1 MRLRAVR
8 TLTAAWVM
16 LFAHA
21 AFAAE
26 TTAVGACVPFNT
38 YEAEQAESNGSV
50 IRLQGFP
57 KANLATSE
65 IEASGRSFVRL
76 EGHGQYCEFK
86 ASRPGNALTIRY
98 SVPDASAGGG
108 ATATLSLYRNGDFVE
123 KLALSSRFSWL
134 YGDVTGRD
142 GGQSNDPRAGTP
154 RVFWNDSRFLLADKV
169 WRKGD
174 VLRLQLDADDSAEY
188 VGIDLVDLERVPAPR
203 RPPRRDSYLSVV
215 EFGATGDDSTD
226 DSAAIDKCLAAAKE
240 KSSIVWFPPGV
251 YHHSRSF
258 RVDGLTIQGAGMWH
272 TELVGTAADLGFSL
286 SGDGARV
293 TDLLIESTAHHSRK
307 DPGGKAF
314 RSRTTDKWSVENVC
328 IMHTNVGFW
337 LSGAKHGTI
346 RSCRVYC
353 TYADAINVNRSSSHN
368 LIEHNY
374 VRGAGDDGIATLAER
389 KDPEPSNSNT
399 IRRNTVIAS
408 WWGHNIDVAG
418 GHGHVV
424 EGNYLADNSHSA
436 CIAFNLP
443 PAYPMHPLTGA
454 IIRDN
459 TIVRGGGNFARQRR
473 GAIWTLA
480 GGAPITGVRIEGN
493 RIVDPLFRGLHLHGS
508 ARQEILFRNNEIE
521 SPGLNAI
528 HIEKKVT
535 GKLVLS
541 DNEFRGLPAS
551 SGVVTN
557 TAGPQFE
564 LVESN
569 GHLK

>member
-1 MRLRAVR
+1 MSLKAVR
-8 TLTAAWVM
+8 TLTAAWAM

-26 TTAVGACVPFNT
+26 TKAVGARVPFNT
-38 YEAEQAESNGSV
+38 HEAEQAESNGSV

-57 KANLATSE
+57 KANLANLE

-98 SVPDASAGGG
+98 SVPDATTGGG
-108 ATATLSLYRNGDFVE
+108 ATATLSLYRNGDFVK

-134 YGDVTGRD
+134 YGEVAGRD
-142 GGQSNDPRAGTP
+142 GGQSNDPRAGAP
-154 RVFWNDSRFLLADKV
+154 RVFWNDSRFLLADEA

-188 VGIDLVDLERVPAPR
+188 VGIDLVDLERVAAPR
-203 RPPRRDSYLSVV
+203 RPPRGNSYLSVAD
-215 EFGATGDDSTD
+215 FGATGDDSTD
-226 DSAAIDKCLAAAKE
+226 DSTAIEQCLAAAKE
-240 KSSIVWFPPGV
+240 KSSIVWFPPGI

-272 TELVGTAADLGFSL
+272 TSLVGTSADLGFIF
-286 SGDGARV
+286 SGNGARV
-293 TDLLIESTAHHSRK
+293 ADLLIESTAHHSRK
-307 DPGGKAF
+307 DLGGKAF
-314 RSRTTDKWSVENVC
+314 RSRTANNWSVENVC

-346 RSCRVYC
+346 RGCRVYC
-353 TYADAINVNRSSSHN
+353 TYADAININRSSSHN

-424 EGNYLADNSHSA
+424 EENYLADNSHSA
-436 CIAFNLP
+436 CIALNLP
-443 PAYPMHPLTGA
+443 SAFPMHPLTGA
-454 IIRDN
+454 VIRGN

-480 GGAPITGVRIEGN
+480 GSGPITGVRIEDN
-493 RIVDPLFRGLHLHGS
+493 RIVEPLFRGLHLHGP
-508 ARQEILFRNNEIE
+508 ARQEILFRRNQIE
-521 SPGLNAI
+521 FPGLNVV
-528 HIEKKVT
+528 HIEKEVT
-535 GKLVLS
+535 GTLVFG
-541 DNEFRGLPAS
+541 DNEIRGLPAS
-551 SGVVTN
+551 EVVNN

-564 LVESN
+564 VVESD

>member
-1 MRLRAVR
+1 M
-8 TLTAAWVM
+8 TAAWAM

-26 TTAVGACVPFNT
+26 TKAVGARVPFNT
-38 YEAEQAESNGSV
+38 YEAEHAKSNGSV

-57 KANLATSE
+57 KANLATPE

-76 EGHGQYCEFK
+76 EGRGQYCEFT
-86 ASRPGNALTIRY
+86 AARPGNALTIRY
-98 SVPDASAGGG
+98 SVPDASTGGG
-108 ATATLSLYRNGDFVE
+108 ANATLSLYRNGDFVE

-142 GGQSNDPRAGTP
+142 GGQSNDPRVGTP
-154 RVFWNDSRFLLADKV
+154 RVFWNDSRFLLADQA
-169 WRKGD
+169 WRTGD

-203 RPPRRDSYLSVV
+203 RPPRGNSYLSVAD
-215 EFGATGDDSTD
+215 FGATGDDSTD
-226 DSAAIDKCLAAAKE
+226 DSTAIEQCLAAAKQ
-240 KSSIVWFPPGV
+240 KSFNVWFPLGT

-272 TELVGTAADLGFSL
+272 TNLVGTSADLGFIF

-293 TDLLIESTAHHSRK
+293 TDLLIESTAHHARK

-314 RSRTTDKWSVENVC
+314 RSRTTNNWSVENVC

-337 LSGAKHGTI
+337 LSGATHGTI
-346 RSCRVYC
+346 RGCRVYC
-353 TYADAINVNRSSSHN
+353 TYADAINVNRGSQHN
-368 LIEHNY
+368 LIEQNY

-389 KDPEPSNSNT
+389 KDPQPSTFNT

-408 WWGHNIDVAG
+408 WWGNNIDVAG

-424 EGNYLADNSHSA
+424 EENYLADNSHSA

-443 PAYPMHPLTGA
+443 ATYPMHPLTGA
-454 IIRDN
+454 VIRGN

-480 GGAPITGVRIEGN
+480 GSGSITGVRIEDN
-493 RIVDPLFRGLHLHGS
+493 RIVEPLFRGLHLHGS
-508 ARQEILFRNNEIE
+508 ARQEILFRRNQIDA
-521 SPGLNAI
+521 PGLAVVQV
-528 HIEKKVT
+528 EKEVS
-535 GKLVLS
+535 GKLIVS
-541 DNEFRGLPAS
+541 DNEISGLPAS
-551 SGVVTN
+551 SAVVTS
-557 TAGPQFE
+557 AASPRFE

-569 GHLK
+569 NQFK